1 MGKYLNRG
9 NLMGMH
15 KISIINE
22 GLVFNI
28 DQTYIDNISVEE
40 RALFILIL
48 IFERIIN
55 DSISKINLN
64 LINIF

>member
-22 GLVFNI
+22 GLVSNI

-40 RALFILIL
+40 RALFVLIL

>member
-1 MGKYLNRG
+1 
-9 NLMGMH
+9 MGMH